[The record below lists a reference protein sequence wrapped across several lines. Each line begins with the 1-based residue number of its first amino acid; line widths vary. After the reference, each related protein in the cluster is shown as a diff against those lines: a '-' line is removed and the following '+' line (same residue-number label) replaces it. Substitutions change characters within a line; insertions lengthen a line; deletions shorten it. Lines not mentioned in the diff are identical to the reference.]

1 MYKISSFGY
10 QLMIKGVTIS
20 SQLLIFVILA
30 KYMDIESYAIYLILL
45 SSSAIAV
52 HLILPGITNLQVKVG
67 ALGKK
72 GGYLWVS
79 IALVSIVGFCASFLL
94 VPFFR
99 HFYPQTDYS
108 LVFLYFISEII
119 FLRIVDL
126 YSSSLQG
133 VGKATTAM
141 LVSSLPY
148 WLRSIS
154 ILLMFLIIDE
164 ITLDW
169 VIYCIFLCSLIIMVF
184 VLIASGVREKLSF
197 PENFGKDL
205 LDFTWV
211 GFSIISKNSYSHA
224 DKLIIGK
231 YIGFQSVADYS
242 VALRLSSTIIIP
254 VQNYLFTIYPALFQG
269 EYKRA
274 YRGLFYSL
282 VYSVAAGAF
291 LYAIGGYVLDWLF
304 SGKYEGSNVYIPY
317 VAMFPFLI
325 VLSSFM
331 ADIATAKGLYK
342 SRAKIQFFL
351 AISNLILNIFLVPI
365 YGPEAAVIVTIL
377 CEILMIFF
385 LGYTIRFWVLDD
397 A

>member
-1 MYKISSFGY
+1 
-10 QLMIKGVTIS
+10 MIKGVTIS

-108 LVFLYFISEII
+108 FVFLYFISEII

-154 ILLMFLIIDE
+154 ILLIFLIVDE

-184 VLIASGVREKLSF
+184 VLIASSVREKLSF

-291 LYAIGGYVLDWLF
+291 LYAIGGYLLDWLF

-351 AISNLILNIFLVPI
+351 AMSNLILNIFLVPI